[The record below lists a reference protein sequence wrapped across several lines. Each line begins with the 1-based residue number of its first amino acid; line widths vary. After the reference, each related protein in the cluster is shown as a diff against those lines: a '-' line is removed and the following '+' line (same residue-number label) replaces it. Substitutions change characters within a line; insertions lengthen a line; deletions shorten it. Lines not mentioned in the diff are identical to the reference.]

1 MSEIENDK
9 CRILIVDD
17 EPIVHRM
24 IERIVEG
31 SDLPLV
37 IVGTFTSGTEA
48 LAAVPELRPHI
59 CLLDIEMGEMN
70 GLELANRLIDTLGQ
84 GLVILYLT
92 AHRRFDYAQQAVR
105 LGAIDYL
112 VKPIRRA
119 DVLAALGKAI
129 SRVESVRLGQIE
141 AEQLRKQLES
151 VMPAALS
158 NVGPAE
164 ETRQMSIARAAMRY
178 VDDNY
183 AKPITLVD
191 AADYLNFSPGYL
203 GALFKAEL
211 GITLKGYLRR
221 VRIARAKELMRDP
234 RYNLT
239 EVALRV
245 GFEDISYFSQ
255 CFKEE
260 TGVRPSEYR
269 GGGRHWPK

>member
-1 MSEIENDK
+1 MDDK

-24 IERIVEG
+24 IERIIEN
-31 SDLPLV
+31 SDLPLTMA
-37 IVGTFTSGTEA
+37 GAFTSGSEA
-48 LAAVPELRPHI
+48 LAAAPELHPHI

-70 GLELANRLIDTLGQ
+70 GLELAKQLINVLGH

-92 AHRRFDYAQQAVR
+92 AHRRFDYAQEAVR

-129 SRVESVRLGQIE
+129 SRVEAARLGQIE
-141 AEQLRKQLES
+141 SEQLRKQLES

-158 NVGPAE
+158 KVGPAE
-164 ETRQMSIARAAMRY
+164 ETRQMSIARAAMQY
-178 VDDNY
+178 VDEHY
-183 AKPITLVD
+183 AEQITLVD
-191 AADYLNFSPGYL
+191 AADHLNLSPGYL
-203 GALFKAEL
+203 GGLFKAEL
-211 GITLKGYLRR
+211 GITLKAYLRR
-221 VRIARAKELMRDP
+221 VRIARAKELMHDP

-239 EVALRV
+239 EVAMRV
-245 GFEDISYFSQ
+245 GYEDISYFSQ

-269 GGGRHWPK
+269 GGGHNWPK